1 MAFGLR
7 LAVIAFSVKCLTGVI
22 EDQDFETTIQS
33 ALMAGGI
40 FWGLG
45 LILGELTRH
54 VIEENVRAEWETAKA
69 ISAKKAQTTTTD
81 K

>member
-22 EDQDFETTIQS
+22 DGQDFETTIQS
-33 ALMAGGI
+33 ALLAGGI

-45 LILGELTRH
+45 LILGELARH
-54 VIEENVRAEWETAKA
+54 VIEEHVRAEFEETTKTT
-69 ISAKKAQTTTTD
+69 SAKEATTTTD
-81 K
+81 